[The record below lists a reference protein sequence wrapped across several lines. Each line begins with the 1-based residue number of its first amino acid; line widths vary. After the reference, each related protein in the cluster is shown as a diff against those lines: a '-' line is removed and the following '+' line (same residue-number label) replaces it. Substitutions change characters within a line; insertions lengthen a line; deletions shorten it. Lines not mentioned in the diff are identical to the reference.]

1 MSDVRGLEYLR
12 TFMSKTLLSTIDV
25 SRVAHPKDGVY
36 ADFMVDGLALS
47 TRARRKGDVVG
58 VLGWGEA
65 AAQDAAV
72 ARLLLN
78 SPPDTPTERVSLY
91 VCKEC
96 GGLDCG
102 AMSVRIERDAN
113 VVTWSDFYYEGND
126 VAFAADNRLLEDLG
140 PYHFSWRLYEAAV
153 RNARDIV
160 NTHSAVVHWLSA
172 DEGGRGHLL
181 PKLQWVGL
189 SRFAEQGDH
198 WPDGS
203 WSIVL
208 SFDLPP
214 AEYSGP
220 TPAKARFL
228 FTDTAPQ
235 AWLRPG
241 VRFSIHDGIKRI
253 GDVEVL
259 D

>member
-1 MSDVRGLEYLR
+1 MPNPA
-12 TFMSKTLLSTIDV
+12 LSTIDV
-25 SRVAHPKDGVY
+25 RRVAHPKGGVY
-36 ADFMVDGLALS
+36 ADFVVDGLSLS
-47 TRARRKGDVVG
+47 TRANRKSDLVG
-58 VLGWGEA
+58 VLGWGDA

-72 ARLLLN
+72 VRLLLEA
-78 SPPDTPTERVSLY
+78 PADTCTGRVSLY

-102 AMSVRIERDAN
+102 AMSVRVIREHN
-113 VVTWSDFYYEGND
+113 VVTWSDFYYEGAD
-126 VAFAADNRLLEDLG
+126 ATFAANNRFLEDLG

-153 RNARDIV
+153 RYGRDIV
-160 NTHSAVVHWLSA
+160 STHSAVVRWLSA
-172 DEGGRGHLL
+172 EQGGRAQL
-181 PKLQWVGL
+181 PPTLRWVGI
-189 SRFAEQGDH
+189 SRFAEQDEH

-208 SFDLPP
+208 TFDFPP
-214 AEYSGP
+214 AECSAP
-220 TPAKARFL
+220 MPAKARFL
-228 FTDTAPQ
+228 FSETAPQ

-241 VRFSIHDGIKRI
+241 VNFSIYDGIKRI